1 MPAAAAAAEADPALS
16 PNGKSSRDFRFR
28 PTAADTGD
36 GGPLLHVEVLEDLRL
51 GDGGPSRAARFEVP
65 GARATTREV
74 EVVAASS
81 TTTAGTTT
89 PSATASPSRPALCS
103 PCWCSN
109 SGLLVVCTYGWH
121 KNDKLS
127 SHCIFVFNTF
137 NIEKLKKKWRKAI
150 CMYQYFFPSQ
160 ILKFAIK
167 LVIRKG

>member
-1 MPAAAAAAEADPALS
+1 MPAAAAAAEAGPALS

-65 GARATTREV
+65 GARATTREF

-81 TTTAGTTT
+81 TTTAGTTM

-103 PCWCSN
+103 PC
-109 SGLLVVCTYGWH
+109 
-121 KNDKLS
+121 
-127 SHCIFVFNTF
+127 
-137 NIEKLKKKWRKAI
+137 
-150 CMYQYFFPSQ
+150 
-160 ILKFAIK
+160 
-167 LVIRKG
+167 